1 VNIFAEILGV
11 IGSICIVYSY
21 FAIEKGWMNRDDLR
35 YYVINL
41 AGAILLTISLIF
53 NFNLGSF
60 MIEMFW
66 IWISV
71 AGLIRLQREKKSR
84 L

>member
-1 VNIFAEILGV
+1 MNIFAEILGV